1 MDITKR
7 INKKYKKELE
17 HFMQT
22 DNPFEAIEALEAIF
36 YREDFTRK
44 DYFDF
49 LDYLAKVYKD
59 DQKITSLGD
68 KNFSLERMVLGT
80 DMTEYLE
87 DWDIDTQNKY
97 FGYFKSK
104 ENMMSLADWP
114 EPIFDYYKD
123 DLNWDIILYNTF
135 FIEWDNYDAYTL
147 ILIEKY
153 QREIFEENESGYHV
167 AADAFFFF
175 HCFMIGIQFDTDFL
189 VESIIKGTSRFS
201 KYILINNLLDD
212 YYSRD
217 IELDGNRVL
226 KHDIISERFETKLT
240 VTIEPLLARLVKQ
253 PDIIE
258 LIEGNQSSSSD
269 DSDFN
274 F

>member
-1 MDITKR
+1 M
-7 INKKYKKELE
+7 
-17 HFMQT
+17 
-22 DNPFEAIEALEAIF
+22 
-36 YREDFTRK
+36 
-44 DYFDF
+44 
-49 LDYLAKVYKD
+49 
-59 DQKITSLGD
+59 
-68 KNFSLERMVLGT
+68 
-80 DMTEYLE
+80 
-87 DWDIDTQNKY
+87 
-97 FGYFKSK
+97 
-104 ENMMSLADWP
+104 
-114 EPIFDYYKD
+114 
-123 DLNWDIILYNTF
+123 
-135 FIEWDNYDAYTL
+135 
-147 ILIEKY
+147 IEKY
-153 QREIFEENESGYHV
+153 QREIFEENESGYH

-175 HCFMIGIQFDTDFL
+175 NCFMIGIQFDTDFL

-226 KHDIISERFETKLT
+226 THDIISERFETKLT